1 MGRPPLLPNGP
12 HTSRGD
18 AAEGLRSL
26 RSSLPAEEWH
36 SHQLLGRE
44 AAGEH
49 WAPCRA
55 HHPLPQPLLKQR
67 GWSKSPQQLSLKN
80 TQKGI
85 KPFGFT
91 LRRVCAIRSV
101 QDTARLQS
109 STFSH
114 PQPQQLPRRV
124 PALPTALSPPRLC
137 SPHSHGAASA
147 PGTTT
152 WPQCSHHTPH
162 RGKALRMEVHSL
174 K

>member
-1 MGRPPLLPNGP
+1 MGQPPLLPNGP

-67 GWSKSPQQLSLKN
+67 GCSKSPQQLSLEN
-80 TQKGI
+80 MQKGI

-91 LRRVCAIRSV
+91 LRRGLCHQISAGHCTPTEQYLFSP
-101 QDTARLQS
+101 TASAAPKEGPSPPHCSQP
-109 STFSH
+109 
-114 PQPQQLPRRV
+114 PQAL
-124 PALPTALSPPRLC
+124 LPTQPRCCFCPRYNNVATVLP
-137 SPHSHGAASA
+137 PHS
-147 PGTTT
+147 P
-152 WPQCSHHTPH
+152 
-162 RGKALRMEVHSL
+162 
-174 K
+174 